1 MQKVQ
6 REDLKGLWNH
16 KEKLLKEKLLKNIIS
31 IWKGKRIRKKFEK
44 WAWIIIEIPKKQE
57 NSMKETITKTMLIN
71 TMRMRK
77 KVDMK
82 DMNSISKNKQISL
95 RIKMAI
101 IMIIQMNIF
110 SNLPMVIKITNY
122 NSNNQQLNSISKN
135 NKITTIIITI
145 ILAVSLWIQM
155 DMKVTVKKMEKTK
168 ELQLLLSRSEKILR
182 RRFEFLKNFWKENL
196 RNRF

>member
-1 MQKVQ
+1 
-6 REDLKGLWNH
+6 
-16 KEKLLKEKLLKNIIS
+16 
-31 IWKGKRIRKKFEK
+31 
-44 WAWIIIEIPKKQE
+44 
-57 NSMKETITKTMLIN
+57 MKETITKTMLIN

-182 RRFEFLKNFWKENL
+182 RRFEFLKNF
-196 RNRF
+196 

>member
-82 DMNSISKNKQISL
+82 DMNSISKNKLISL

>member
-1 MQKVQ
+1 
-6 REDLKGLWNH
+6 
-16 KEKLLKEKLLKNIIS
+16 
-31 IWKGKRIRKKFEK
+31 
-44 WAWIIIEIPKKQE
+44 
-57 NSMKETITKTMLIN
+57 MKETITKTMLIN

-82 DMNSISKNKQISL
+82 DMNSISKNKLISL

-135 NKITTIIITI
+135 NKITTTITI
-145 ILAVSLWIQM
+145 TILAASLWTQM
-155 DMKVTVKKMEKTK
+155 DMKVKVKKMAKTK
-168 ELQLLLSRSEKILR
+168 ELRQSLSRSEKIFR
-182 RRFEFLKNFWKENL
+182 RRLEILRNFCKENQ

>member
-1 MQKVQ
+1 
-6 REDLKGLWNH
+6 
-16 KEKLLKEKLLKNIIS
+16 
-31 IWKGKRIRKKFEK
+31 
-44 WAWIIIEIPKKQE
+44 
-57 NSMKETITKTMLIN
+57 MKETITKTMVISM
-71 TMRMRK
+71 MRMRK

-182 RRFEFLKNFWKENL
+182 RRFEFLKNF
-196 RNRF
+196 